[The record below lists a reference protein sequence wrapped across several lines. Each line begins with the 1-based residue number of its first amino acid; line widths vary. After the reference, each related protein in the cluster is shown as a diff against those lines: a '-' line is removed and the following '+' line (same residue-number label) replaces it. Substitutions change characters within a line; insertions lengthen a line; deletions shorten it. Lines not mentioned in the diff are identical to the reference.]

1 MQALAA
7 CMHVPPGQSGSFGFF
22 TPFQKGFAMLP
33 TQSSVIDV
41 REIAPRER
49 HALIF
54 GRFDALLPGEA
65 LQLVND
71 HDPQPL
77 HHQFQARSAGAFKW
91 AYLQQGPD
99 LWRVLIS
106 KTEPAAAREDS
117 CCSGGACGG

>member
-1 MQALAA
+1 
-7 CMHVPPGQSGSFGFF
+7 
-22 TPFQKGFAMLP
+22 MLP

-49 HALIF
+49 HAFIF

-77 HHQFQARSAGAFKW
+77 RHQFEARSAGEFKW

-106 KTEPAAAREDS
+106 KSEPTAASQDS

>member
-1 MQALAA
+1 
-7 CMHVPPGQSGSFGFF
+7 
-22 TPFQKGFAMLP
+22 MLP

-41 REIAPRER
+41 REITPRER

-54 GRFDALLPGEA
+54 GRFDGLLPGEA

-71 HDPQPL
+71 RDPQPL
-77 HHQFQARSAGAFKW
+77 RHQLQARSAGTFKW

-106 KTEPAAAREDS
+106 KTGLAAAIEDS
-117 CCSGGACGG
+117 CCSGGACCG

>member
-1 MQALAA
+1 MT
-7 CMHVPPGQSGSFGFF
+7 S
-22 TPFQKGFAMLP
+22 
-33 TQSSVIDV
+33 TQNSVIDV

-77 HHQFQARSAGAFKW
+77 RQQFEVRSAGAFKW

-99 LWRVLIS
+99 LWRVQIS
-106 KTEPAAAREDS
+106 KTEPAAATGGS